1 MTASLKLK
9 EIDVKSLI
17 IGFLM
22 AVVLFL
28 TLGSSSGTQDVLI
41 VGISTYDDLKVKIE
55 DILKVKIE
63 DIKSSLELPVEIK
76 AVEWTLEIPV
86 KIEEVK
92 NSIELPVK
100 INGQPI
106 DVKIK

>member
-1 MTASLKLK
+1 MKASLKAK

-17 IGFLM
+17 IGFLL
-22 AVVLFL
+22 ATVLFL
-28 TLGSSSGTQDVLI
+28 TLGSASGTQDVRI
-41 VGISTYDDLKVKIE
+41 VGISTNDDLNVKIE

-76 AVEWTLEIPV
+76 DVQWNLEIPV

-92 NSIELPVK
+92 NSIEIPVK
-100 INGQPI
+100 IKDQPI
-106 DVKIK
+106 DVRIK